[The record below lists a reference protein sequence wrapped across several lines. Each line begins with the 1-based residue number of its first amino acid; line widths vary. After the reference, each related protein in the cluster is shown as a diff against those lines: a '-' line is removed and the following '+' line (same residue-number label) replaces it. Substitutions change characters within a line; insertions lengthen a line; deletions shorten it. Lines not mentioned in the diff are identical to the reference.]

1 MSNKETKLIEVELTI
16 LAVAL
21 TAFLGALAV
30 TLL

>member
-1 MSNKETKLIEVELTI
+1 MTSKETKLIEVELTI

-21 TAFLGALAV
+21 TTFLGALAV

>member
-1 MSNKETKLIEVELTI
+1 MTNQETKLIEIELTI